1 MNPETKALTMWLK
14 TLIEMKNKMKISK
27 YTPFGE
33 EWKKELSKLSK
44 KDIIE
49 IAQRI
54 GNESERLK
62 ELLRENHLPVFAYLQ
77 TNETDRTVDSAWYNY
92 EAAKRRCKEQKE
104 FMPKKEFMV
113 VKLPIN

>member
-14 TLIEMKNKMKISK
+14 TLIEMKNKMKTSK

-49 IAQRI
+49 IAQGI
-54 GNESERLK
+54 GNENQRSLTGDSGEQITTFVQWL
-62 ELLRENHLPVFAYLQ
+62 EDNHSIHIHDMIVTDFLRYG
-77 TNETDRTVDSAWYNY
+77 
-92 EAAKRRCKEQKE
+92 K
-104 FMPKKEFMV
+104 
-113 VKLPIN
+113 